1 MNGVGYAV
9 AAYIGSAL
17 LFGGY
22 TFLLLRREREL
33 LRRRPSRG

>member
-1 MNGVGYAV
+1 MNGVGYAI

-22 TFLLLRREREL
+22 TILLLRREREL
-33 LRRRPSRG
+33 LRGRRDRG

>member
-9 AAYIGSAL
+9 AAYIGTAL
-17 LFGGY
+17 LLGGY

-33 LRRRPSRG
+33 LRGRRGRG